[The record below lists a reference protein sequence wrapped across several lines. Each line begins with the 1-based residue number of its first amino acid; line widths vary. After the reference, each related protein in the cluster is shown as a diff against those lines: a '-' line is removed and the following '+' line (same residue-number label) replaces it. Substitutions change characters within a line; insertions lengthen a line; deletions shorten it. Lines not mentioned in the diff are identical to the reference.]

1 MPGPAPDAGGDPDT
15 DPDPDSD
22 SDSDP
27 GADTDP
33 DSDPGADGPTGE
45 DVVETA
51 SDAAEGVVFARY
63 KQSELRDLDVTVR
76 FEDGVLE
83 VDVYLDPPEGVATE
97 EAERVADDAA
107 LAARGAVDRLF
118 ADDHKDEDG
127 DGDGDGD
134 DDVRGETGTGTGSGE
149 G

>member
-1 MPGPAPDAGGDPDT
+1 MPGPAPDAGGDPD
-15 DPDPDSD
+15 S
-22 SDSDP
+22 
-27 GADTDP
+27 

-83 VDVYLDPPEGVATE
+83 VDVYLDPPEGVPTE

-118 ADDHKDEDG
+118 ADDDNAEDG
-127 DGDGDGD
+127 DGDGN
-134 DDVRGETGTGTGSGE
+134 VRGETGTGSGE

>member
-1 MPGPAPDAGGDPDT
+1 MPGAAPDAGGDPD
-15 DPDPDSD
+15 SD
-22 SDSDP
+22 S
-27 GADTDP
+27 DP

-83 VDVYLDPPEGVATE
+83 VDVYLDPPEGVPTE

-118 ADDHKDEDG
+118 ADDDNDEDG
-127 DGDGDGD
+127 
-134 DDVRGETGTGTGSGE
+134 DVRGETGTGTGTGSGE